1 VGGVGRETRQYR
13 DFEGGFSGGGPFDIL
28 DLKHAGGELEV
39 VIGAGV
45 PPERR
50 RVRFEGV
57 TDLDFYT
64 SGGEDYYSLPQRLN
78 SFTYREHQVGG
89 EYLWTL
95 LGGRTEWTFLAAY
108 PEVVPL

>member
-1 VGGVGRETRQYR
+1 MERETKQYR
-13 DFEGGFSGGGPFDIL
+13 DFEEGFGQSIGGPFNIL
-28 DLKHAGGELEV
+28 DIKNAGGELVV

-45 PPERR
+45 PPARR
-50 RVRFEGV
+50 RVHFKGV

-64 SGGEDYYSLPQRLN
+64 SGGEDWYSLPQRLN
-78 SFTYREHQVGG
+78 SFTYRDHQVEG

-95 LGGRTEWTFLAAY
+95 LGGRTEWSFLAAY